1 MAQLLGFV
9 LIGLWVYCLIDIL
22 TSRSSDVRN
31 LPKWAWFAVVLL
43 VFIVGA
49 ALWLVFG
56 RPRGGR
62 ESAWATDPGRA
73 ARPHVP
79 RRARPPRDPADDEAT
94 IRARIAERDALLARW
109 AEEDERRRRD
119 EGPTAAP

>member
-1 MAQLLGFV
+1 MPQLQGFV

-31 LPKWAWFAVVLL
+31 LPKWAWFAVVVLIF
-43 VFIVGA
+43 VIGA

-56 RPRGGR
+56 RPREGR
-62 ESAWATDPGRA
+62 EGGWAATSGRPT
-73 ARPHVP
+73 RPHVP
-79 RRARPPRDPADDEAT
+79 RRSRPARETVDDDAT

-109 AEEDERRRRD
+109 AEEDERRRRG
-119 EGPTAAP
+119 EAQR

>member
-1 MAQLLGFV
+1 VAQLLGFV

-49 ALWLVFG
+49 ALWLAFG

-62 ESAWATDPGRA
+62 ERAWATDHGRGTV
-73 ARPHVP
+73 RPHIA
-79 RRARPPRDPADDEAT
+79 RRARPQRDVGEDEAT

-109 AEEDERRRRD
+109 AEEDEQRRRG
-119 EGPTAAP
+119 EGPTR

>member
-1 MAQLLGFV
+1 VAQLLGFV

-22 TSRSSDVRN
+22 TSRSADVRN

-43 VFIVGA
+43 VFVVGA

-62 ESAWATDPGRA
+62 EGGWAAGAGRA
-73 ARPHVP
+73 SRPHIP
-79 RRARPPRDPADDEAT
+79 RRVRPPREPIDDEAT

-109 AEEDERRRRD
+109 AEEDERRRRGD
-119 EGPTAAP
+119 SSPG